1 MSNLLP
7 SFQTRPITV
16 SVTANRPFAIE
27 HGLGRPVAGWVVVD
41 RTAACTVWRSG
52 ENGTGKLV
60 LTCNQSCTLSILL
73 L

>member
-1 MSNLLP
+1 MSGLLP

-16 SVTANRPFAIE
+16 TVTANQAFTIE

-41 RTAACTVWRSG
+41 QTAPARVWRSG

-60 LTCNQSCTLSILL
+60 LKSNVSCTLTVLL